1 MSGELYAVAGANIY
15 IGAAMA
21 APAAD
26 LTAASFAGVSWEQ
39 IDGWETAGAY
49 GDAAA
54 LITTALINRGRD
66 IKQKGTFNAGQMQN
80 NFAILPADDG
90 QTALKAAARTRYNYP
105 FKIEWDDAPPARSS
119 AVTISNASPGVITWV
134 GHGLKEGDRITLV
147 TTGSLPTG
155 LSPATTYYV
164 KTVLSADTFTVSAAN
179 GGSVINTSSGGS
191 GTHTATT
198 EPTPSIDYF
207 VALVMGAPK
216 QGGNANTARMLQST
230 LEINSNI
237 VEVNPTGA

>member
-1 MSGELYAVAGANIY
+1 MSGDLYAVAGATIS
-15 IGAAMA
+15 IGAAIA
-21 APAAD
+21 APSED
-26 LTAASFAGVSWEQ
+26 MVVGDFASVSWTE

-80 NFAILPADDG
+80 NFAILPLDAG
-90 QTALKAAARTRYNYP
+90 QIALKAAARTRNNYP
-105 FKIEWDDAPPARSS
+105 FKIEWDDTPAARS
-119 AVTISNASPGVITWV
+119 ATVTISNASPGVITWED
-134 GHGLKEGDRITLV
+134 HGLEAGDKITLA
-147 TTGSLPTG
+147 TTGALPTG
-155 LSPATTYYV
+155 LSAATTYYV
-164 KTVLSADTFTVSAAN
+164 KTALDADTFTVSATN
-179 GGSVINTSSGGS
+179 GGTVIDTSSAGS

-198 EPTPSIDYF
+198 QPTASVDYF

>member
-1 MSGELYAVAGANIY
+1 MSGELYAVAGATIS
-15 IGAAMA
+15 IGAAMS

-26 LTAASFAGVSWEQ
+26 LTAADFAAVSWDE

-80 NFAILPADDG
+80 NFGILPTDEG
-90 QTALKAAARTRYNYP
+90 QIALKAAAKTRSNYP
-105 FKIEWDDAPPARSS
+105 FKIEWDDAPPARSH
-119 AVTISNASPGVITWV
+119 AVTISQASPGVLTWA
-134 GHGLKEGDRITLV
+134 GHGVEAGDRISLA
-147 TTGSLPTG
+147 TTGTLPTG

-164 KTVLSADTFTVSAAN
+164 KEALSADTFSVSATN
-179 GGSVINTSSGGS
+179 GGAAINTSSSGS

-198 EPTPSIDYF
+198 QPTPSIDYF
-207 VALVMGAPK
+207 VALVMGATS

-237 VEVNPTGA
+237 VEVTPTGA